1 MARKSP
7 TEAGPDLLNP
17 EPRTEVE
24 LEQAMN
30 RLNQLRRE
38 AEELEQK
45 ARELE
50 ELQRKREEVVS
61 GQKMMKERF
70 QRALIV
76 LERAEYEATRE
87 VEQIQLSR
95 KAFSE
100 HLASLEEIN
109 PSRWEP
115 HEIEDQLNRSLTLI
129 DQSKMTYSQSRAKIN
144 ALNGR
149 DVEEEP
155 SAQETAG
162 DADPLAGGAFL
173 AVLWKGFAFT
183 LPLSAAL
190 ILLALVILARS

>member
-1 MARKSP
+1 MPRKALSE
-7 TEAGPDLLNP
+7 TEPDLLNP
-17 EPRTEVE
+17 EPRTEAE
-24 LEQAMN
+24 LHEAKA

-87 VEQIQLSR
+87 VEQIQLTR

-115 HEIEDQLNRSLTLI
+115 SEIEEQLNRSLTLI

-149 DVEEEP
+149 DFEEE
-155 SAQETAG
+155 SSTQGADQDT
-162 DADPLAGGAFL
+162 DAFTGGSFL
-173 AVLWKGFAFT
+173 TIMWKGFAFT
-183 LPLSAAL
+183 LPLSLAL
-190 ILLALVILARS
+190 IILAMIILVRS